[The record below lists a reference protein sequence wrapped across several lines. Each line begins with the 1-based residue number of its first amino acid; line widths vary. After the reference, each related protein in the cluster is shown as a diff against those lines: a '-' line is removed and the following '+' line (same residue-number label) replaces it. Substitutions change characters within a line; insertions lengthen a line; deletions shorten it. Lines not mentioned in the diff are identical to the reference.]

1 MKTFAQTFRCRI
13 LTIAALSFLGIGI
26 LSAQNQS
33 APGDFD
39 PAQQRQ
45 RMMDRYREQ
54 LEVKDEA
61 EWKII
66 VDRITKIN
74 ENRRFGGGRG
84 LGGPGGGGPGGPGG
98 GGGGGFNRPSDPNA
112 EALQKAIESKASA
125 EEVKAKLAQLRAA
138 RKEAEA
144 KRLQAQ
150 EELRVLLS
158 VRQEA
163 IAVQLGLLN

>member
-1 MKTFAQTFRCRI
+1 M
-13 LTIAALSFLGIGI
+13 GGVGI

-74 ENRRFGGGRG
+74 ENRRFGGG
-84 LGGPGGGGPGGPGG
+84 GGPGGR

-112 EALQKAIESKASA
+112 EALQKAIASKASA